1 MVWLF
6 VGLSTLFSILGQ
18 LGLKYAMRRI
28 AAQND
33 AARSLLVRI
42 ILSPYVI
49 AALFVYGCGVLF
61 WLMALSRL
69 EVSLVY
75 PFASLSYVGII
86 VASHY
91 LFGEHVSRARVV
103 GVGIVVIGVI
113 VVGLSA
119 PGV

>member
-18 LGLKYAMRRI
+18 LGLKDAMRRI
-28 AAQND
+28 AARPD
-33 AARSLLVRI
+33 DTRSLLVRI
-42 ILSPYVI
+42 LLSPYVI
-49 AALFVYGCGVLF
+49 ASLFVYGCGVLF

-86 VASHY
+86 IASHY
-91 LFGEHVSRARVV
+91 LFGEHVSRARIA
-103 GVGIVVIGVI
+103 GVGIVIAGVV